1 MCLGSVLA
9 PGPFEG
15 CGAAEDAEEACG
27 GLLVAGGYGA
37 PLLYPL
43 GHIQMVG
50 KSDGMQIEAEGLPS
64 FLHWLPEKPF
74 DWIARHPIDFW
85 LISEGSVAKS
95 RMQ

>member
-1 MCLGSVLA
+1 
-9 PGPFEG
+9 
-15 CGAAEDAEEACG
+15 
-27 GLLVAGGYGA
+27 
-37 PLLYPL
+37 
-43 GHIQMVG
+43 MVG